1 MSNLK
6 KTVNLKYFNS
16 KIDEFLNNHSC
27 LKVKLKNIKEKVNYY
42 LDSLNVKLE
51 EKVNLINK

>member
-27 LKVKLKNIKEKVNYY
+27 LKVKLKNMKEKVNYY